1 MVAYTRKVFH
11 TSAAHKH
18 DRVFLEIVALARDV
32 GVHFLTVGE
41 AHTGY
46 FTHCRVR
53 LFGGGGVHTHTHA
66 ATLRA

>member
-1 MVAYTRKVFH
+1 
-11 TSAAHKH
+11 
-18 DRVFLEIVALARDV
+18 VFLEIVALARDV

-53 LFGGGGVHTHTHA
+53 LLGGSGVHTHTHA